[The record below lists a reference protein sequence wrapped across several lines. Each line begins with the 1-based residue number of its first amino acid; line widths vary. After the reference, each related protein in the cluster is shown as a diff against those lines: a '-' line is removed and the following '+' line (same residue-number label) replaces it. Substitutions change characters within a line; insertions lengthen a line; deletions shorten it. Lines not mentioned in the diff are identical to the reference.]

1 MSSGERRHAMKKDG
15 FFAEALRAIV
25 AQHKKNVREKDP
37 NLFLNQKK
45 QLWYAMMYA
54 VDKEED
60 ERQAQ
65 EGKDGAAQG

>member
-1 MSSGERRHAMKKDG
+1 MKKDG
-15 FFAEALRAIV
+15 FLAEALSAVV
-25 AQHKKNVREKDP
+25 AHHKKKAREGSP
-37 NLFLNQKK
+37 NYFLNQKK

-65 EGKDGAAQG
+65 AGEDGAAKQ

>member
-1 MSSGERRHAMKKDG
+1 MKKDG

-25 AQHKKNVREKDP
+25 AQHKKNVRTKDP

-60 ERQAQ
+60 ERQQNADR
-65 EGKDGAAQG
+65 K

>member
-1 MSSGERRHAMKKDG
+1 MKKDG
-15 FFAEALRAIV
+15 FFAEALRAVV
-25 AQHKKNVREKDP
+25 AQHKKNAHEKDP

-60 ERQAQ
+60 ERQQNA
-65 EGKDGAAQG
+65 DRR

>member
-1 MSSGERRHAMKKDG
+1 MKKDG

-25 AQHKKNVREKDP
+25 AQHKKRAREGSP
-37 NLFLNQKK
+37 NYFLDQKK

-60 ERQAQ
+60 AKRAQ
-65 EGKDGAAQG
+65 EKESGSAQQ

>member
-1 MSSGERRHAMKKDG
+1 MKKDG
-15 FFAEALRAIV
+15 FFAEAMRAV
-25 AQHKKNVREKDP
+25 VEHRKKKAREGNP
-37 NLFLNQKK
+37 NYFLDQKK

-65 EGKDGAAQG
+65 EGKDSSAQG

>member
-1 MSSGERRHAMKKDG
+1 MKKDG

-25 AQHKKNVREKDP
+25 AQHKKNVRTKDP

-60 ERQAQ
+60 ERQAR
-65 EGKDGAAQG
+65 EGEGGSAQG

>member
-1 MSSGERRHAMKKDG
+1 MKKDG

-25 AQHKKNVREKDP
+25 AQHKKNARTKDP

-60 ERQAQ
+60 EKRAQ
-65 EGKDGAAQG
+65 QEQNGSAQR